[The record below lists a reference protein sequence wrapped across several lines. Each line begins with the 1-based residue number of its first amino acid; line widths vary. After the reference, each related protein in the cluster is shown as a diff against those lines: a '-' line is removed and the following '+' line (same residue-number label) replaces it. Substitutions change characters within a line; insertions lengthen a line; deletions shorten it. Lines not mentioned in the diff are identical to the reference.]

1 MKFDIEYIE
10 KLAKVLSDAS
20 LTEIS
25 LEDGEQ
31 AITIR
36 KELITGAPA
45 VTAVAAA
52 PAAVQAPQ
60 APSAPAAK
68 EEVIS
73 DGWNILQ
80 ITFTGCKTVRNCRPN
95 SKTG

>member
-10 KLAKVLSDAS
+10 KLAKVLSDSS

-36 KELITGAPA
+36 
-45 VTAVAAA
+45 
-52 PAAVQAPQ
+52 
-60 APSAPAAK
+60 
-68 EEVIS
+68 
-73 DGWNILQ
+73 
-80 ITFTGCKTVRNCRPN
+80 
-95 SKTG
+95 